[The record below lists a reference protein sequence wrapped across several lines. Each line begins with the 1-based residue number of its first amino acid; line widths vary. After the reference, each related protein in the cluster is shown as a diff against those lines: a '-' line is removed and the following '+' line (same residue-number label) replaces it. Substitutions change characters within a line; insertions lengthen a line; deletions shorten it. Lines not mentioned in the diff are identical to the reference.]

1 MHKTRP
7 CWCIKLGRIGVQ
19 ITAAL
24 GYKMRPCWCTN
35 HSCIGVQN
43 AAVFCTP
50 TRLSFMH
57 QHGRILCTECCRVGA
72 HTMAAFCSPMRLFL
86 YTNTAMF
93 CTPTQ
98 LEFMHQHSCVLCTHT
113 AVFYAPT
120 QLCFVHRM
128 QPCWCTNH
136 DHTLFPNA
144 AVFCRSQIQGVEVPG
159 QYYLLTSLLHEEIN
173 YSSFISLQPH

>member
-1 MHKTRP
+1 M
-7 CWCIKLGRIGVQ
+7 G
-19 ITAAL
+19 
-24 GYKMRPCWCTN
+24 
-35 HSCIGVQN
+35 
-43 AAVFCTP
+43 
-50 TRLSFMH
+50 
-57 QHGRILCTECCRVGA
+57 
-72 HTMAAFCSPMRLFL
+72 LFL
-86 YTNTAMF
+86 YTKTAMF

-98 LEFMHQHSCVLCTHT
+98 PEFMHQHSCVLCAAVLVHKPWLHFVPQCGCFCTPTRPCFVHQHSWSLCTNT

-144 AVFCRSQIQGVEVPG
+144 AVFCRSQIQVVGVPG